1 MRKLESADLGQV
13 ILSIS
18 QILACYWNQVSII
31 CWSFKE
37 MINLYNN
44 TISAIWNLMNTT
56 YLKFDILHQGFNNRL
71 IHVKSDLIYPRI
83 CKRRGFFCQSFF
95 DFFLWISFCQTKSH
109 SDIVQPIRSKYI
121 CFSYFFVCVWK

>member
-56 YLKFDILHQGFNNRL
+56 YLKFDILHQGFNNSL
-71 IHVKSDLIYPRI
+71 IHVESDLIYPRI
-83 CKRRGFFCQSFF
+83 CKRRGIFCQSFC

-109 SDIVQPIRSKYI
+109 SHIVQPIRSKYN